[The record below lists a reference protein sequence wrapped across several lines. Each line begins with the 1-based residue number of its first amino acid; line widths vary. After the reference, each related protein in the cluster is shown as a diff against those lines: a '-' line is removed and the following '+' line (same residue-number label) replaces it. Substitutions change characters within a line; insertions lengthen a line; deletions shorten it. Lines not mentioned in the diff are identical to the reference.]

1 MGSMYGRIRDEA
13 RKEAEGQRRKC
24 PSCGRLMNKLP
35 SGDWY
40 CIHCKLKSKSHKKGE
55 KK

>member
-1 MGSMYGRIRDEA
+1 MGSMYGKIVDEA

-40 CIHCKLKSKSHKKGE
+40 CQKCKLKSKALNKK
-55 KK
+55 K

>member
-1 MGSMYGRIRDEA
+1 MGSMYSHIRNE
-13 RKEAEGQRRKC
+13 RKAESEGQRRKC

-35 SGDWY
+35 GGDWY
-40 CIHCKLKSKSHKKGE
+40 CSYCKLKSKGVKKGD